1 MIELTAERDTVSVG
15 QQFRVWV
22 RAKAGLTNGVDAV
35 QVYLEFAP
43 DELEVIAFTAGARLE
58 YLLQENMDNSAGR
71 IDFAVGTLGDS
82 VRSPFILAT
91 ITFRAKSPTG
101 PQGTYIRFS
110 PLDAPRQTKAVAG
123 GANITG
129 DLDEV
134 HVVVQ

>member
-22 RAKAGLTNGVDAV
+22 RAKAELTNGVDAV

-43 DELEVIAFTAGARLE
+43 DELEVIAFTAGDRLE

-71 IDFAVGTLGDS
+71 IDFAAGTLGDS

-101 PQGTYIRFS
+101 PQGLTSGFRRLMRRGRPRRLLVEPTS
-110 PLDAPRQTKAVAG
+110 P
-123 GANITG
+123 G

-134 HVVVQ
+134 YVVVQ